1 MPSSIQYRSA
11 VNLGEKK
18 PIVVGVCVLAI
29 VASILSLLITQC
41 ERSPKIDVSRYGAA
55 AEGLAKKLS
64 DNPPPGNK
72 VVLIMMDPK
81 IESQVFN
88 AQADGFDRGFNSG
101 KFDVA
106 ARVYIKLEDMERGTG
121 SGMPTKVFFE
131 VLDSHPDVDAI
142 VSLVGIPLLTD
153 DEIDQLPAKIPQ
165 LHALV
170 LYGVGVKRAFDEG
183 ILAAAVLPKYEKI
196 PEGPDPKDSQQLF
209 DKYYQ
214 YVTDENYEGL
224 TY

>member
-1 MPSSIQYRSA
+1 

-29 VASILSLLITQC
+29 VASILSLFITQC
-41 ERSPKIDVSRYGAA
+41 ESSPKIDVSRYGAA
-55 AEGLAKKLS
+55 AEGLARKLGE
-64 DNPPPGNK
+64 NPPAGNNI
-72 VVLIMMDPK
+72 VIVMMDPK
-81 IESQVFN
+81 IDSQVFH
-88 AQADGFDRGFNSG
+88 AQAEGFEEGFKASKG
-101 KFDVA
+101 KFTEVD
-106 ARVYIKLEDMERGTG
+106 RFYIKLEDMERGTG

-131 VLDSHPDVDAI
+131 VLDKHPDVDAI

-153 DEIDQLPAKIPQ
+153 DEIDQLPAKIPE

-183 ILAAAVLPKYEKI
+183 ILMAAVLPKYEKI

-214 YVTDENYEGL
+214 YVTEENYEGL